1 MSVLDIC
8 RGLPG
13 SGKTTYALER
23 LVEWPHGQLA
33 RVNRDL
39 LRAGLFNSRY
49 DQDPP
54 EFEDLVTG
62 VQHGMI
68 RRLLSQGVQVICD
81 DTNLYDDHL
90 LDLVAVARS
99 AAAGWT
105 IRDFTT
111 VPLPTCI
118 RRDATRPPGQR
129 VGAEIITAMFD
140 KHLAAHYPAPL
151 PIPAGA

>member
-1 MSVLDIC
+1 MSVLEIC

-23 LVEWPHGQLA
+23 QAEWPRGQIA
-33 RVNRDL
+33 RVNRDM
-39 LRAGLFNSRY
+39 LRGGLFNTGYEPNSA
-49 DQDPP
+49 
-54 EFEDLVTG
+54 EFEDLVTS

-68 RRLLSQGVQVICD
+68 RRLLSRGVQVICD

-99 AAAGWT
+99 ASAGWT

-111 VPLPTCI
+111 VPPATCI
-118 RRDATRPPGQR
+118 RHDATRPPGQR
-129 VGAEIITAMFD
+129 AGAKIITAMFD
-140 KHLAAHYPAPL
+140 KHLADHYPAPL
-151 PIPAGA
+151 PTPAGA